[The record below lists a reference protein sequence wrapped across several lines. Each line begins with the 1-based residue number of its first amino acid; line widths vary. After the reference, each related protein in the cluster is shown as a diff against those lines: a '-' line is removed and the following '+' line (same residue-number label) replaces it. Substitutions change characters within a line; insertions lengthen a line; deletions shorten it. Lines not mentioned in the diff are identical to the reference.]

1 MIIYH
6 QTVWLQRISSENRV
20 ERVMYDYMSCHC
32 DHDLKE
38 GWQSFHN
45 ILTLAHD
52 VLP

>member
-1 MIIYH
+1 
-6 QTVWLQRISSENRV
+6 
-20 ERVMYDYMSCHC
+20 MYDYMSCHC

-52 VLP
+52 VLPQQVWQLQKVKLFTTHGLGKIQ